1 MKKGEETRQK
11 ILDEAIVLFAE
22 SGYEKA
28 SMRELA
34 GRVHI
39 KAPSMY
45 AYFSGKETLFIS
57 VCDFVFGEYR
67 RFIRRYAAE
76 IRPMPADEDDERILL
91 RHGGRPLSQTVL
103 FRAAA
108 AIRRALHEFLQGRRG

>member
-57 VCDFVFGEYR
+57 VSDC
-67 RFIRRYAAE
+67 
-76 IRPMPADEDDERILL
+76 
-91 RHGGRPLSQTVL
+91 
-103 FRAAA
+103 
-108 AIRRALHEFLQGRRG
+108 

>member
-76 IRPMPADEDDERILL
+76 IRPMPAEEK
-91 RHGGRPLSQTVL
+91 
-103 FRAAA
+103 
-108 AIRRALHEFLQGRRG
+108 LQG

>member
-57 VCDFVFGEYR
+57 VSDCRQRSNFKMKGWTFSMHKMKLNVEIPM
-67 RFIRRYAAE
+67 IRAVNM
-76 IRPMPADEDDERILL
+76 I
-91 RHGGRPLSQTVL
+91 
-103 FRAAA
+103 
-108 AIRRALHEFLQGRRG
+108 